1 MNTCAPVNT
10 DSQSAPVALRPEQ
23 PGDEP
28 FLFEVYA
35 STREEELAL
44 TNWDA
49 PARRAFLDMQFMAMR
64 RGYASMYPAGE
75 FLIISLGERAIGRMV
90 LNRTA
95 EEIRVVDLALLPADR
110 NAGVGT
116 LLMRRA
122 CAEAAQAG
130 KLVRLSVLKN
140 SRAIGWYQRLGFAK
154 IDESG
159 FYDQMEWC
167 APASSDAAMQ
177 SSAPPSD

>member
-1 MNTCAPVNT
+1 MNGSAPCNA
-10 DSQSAPVALRPEQ
+10 DNGSAPVALRPEQ

-28 FLFEVYA
+28 FLFEVFA

-44 TNWDA
+44 TNWDEQ
-49 PARRAFLDMQFMAMR
+49 ARRAFLDMQFAAMR

-75 FLIISLGERAIGRMV
+75 FLIIGLGERAIGRMV

-95 EEIRVVDLALLPADR
+95 EEIRVVDLALLPAHR
-110 NAGVGT
+110 NAGIGT
-116 LLMRRA
+116 MLMRRV

-130 KLVRLSVLKN
+130 RPVRLCVLNN
-140 SRAIGWYQRLGFAK
+140 SRAVRWYQRLGFVKTEEA
-154 IDESG
+154 G

-167 APASSDAAMQ
+167 GPRG
-177 SSAPPSD
+177 